1 MCQCRRARPLLA
13 ALNGHA
19 ITFSQV
25 GLNIVLLVQAGD
37 TKFDVQRLQHVGILE
52 TKFNKKF
59 EKVRRSVEKGHKLQV
74 LHLHLQLLPHLPLL
88 YPRAIQG

>member
-59 EKVRRSVEKGHKLQV
+59 EKVRRSVEKGHKSYKYYIYISTTTAASSASL
-74 LHLHLQLLPHLPLL
+74 
-88 YPRAIQG
+88 